1 MWLSLYKPTFQFP
14 VAGLQPTVL
23 IPWDERIKELHFE
36 MLADKLVK
44 TNFSMQISGMFS
56 SSNRL
61 YSTSPAGWNSGAC
74 FSPTSNQ
81 VNYYLKLAIYI

>member
-44 TNFSMQISGMFS
+44 TNFFMQISGMFS